1 MPISNDWI
9 KRKKNNKN
17 KNIILLF
24 LLILILSYGTNEV
37 LKSFGNKENNTISEK
52 ENIQK
57 NIKDDIKSNE
67 NILNEEQKKKS
78 FKIKYEVIEGVGGID
93 FNYNINMI
101 INNLEKVK
109 SNLNDNNYEIEIIGY
124 ISKYGNLFYNIS
136 KRKNNNIYDKD
147 FMNILNELKKYT
159 FKYQD
164 ETVNFKIYINN
175 NSMNLN

>member
-1 MPISNDWI
+1 MPINNEWT
-9 KRKKNNKN
+9 KNKKNNKN
-17 KNIILLF
+17 KNFILII
-24 LLILILSYGTNEV
+24 LLILIISYGIFEV
-37 LKSFGNKENNTISEK
+37 LKRFENKENYKILEK

-57 NIKDDIKSNE
+57 NIKNEIKSNE

-124 ISKYGNLFYNIS
+124 ISKYGNLFFNIS

-147 FMNILNELKKYT
+147 FINILNELKKYT